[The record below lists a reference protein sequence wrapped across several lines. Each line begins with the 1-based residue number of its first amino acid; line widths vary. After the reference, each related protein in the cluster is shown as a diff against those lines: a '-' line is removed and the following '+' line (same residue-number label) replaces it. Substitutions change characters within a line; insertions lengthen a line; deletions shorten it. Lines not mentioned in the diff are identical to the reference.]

1 MCCSKKGG
9 IIIEYNLKNGL
20 LKKGLVI
27 VPMAILGLA
36 IFSNTLYASNS
47 ITATKENRIKEIKIV
62 EDINIDKLI
71 RNKKKPETEVKT
83 TEKKTNITSRKTKT
97 TSRSSTT
104 TRTTTTTTS
113 KNTTTTK
120 KTTTNKSITSK
131 VKLEDEQKQDNKT
144 YKSISSITISKN
156 MNLTK
161 RTGISKADFKKI
173 MKNLKQDTSKF
184 FYNNADT
191 IYDMC
196 EKYNINEI
204 FFCGLISAESGW
216 NIASNHRKTHNYISL
231 MLKGKLIH
239 YSSVYEGL
247 EVAAKKLHVNYLT
260 PGGKF
265 YKGKTL
271 EGVHTYFCPSNTW
284 VNLVYGR
291 MQQVMTAVNKT
302 K

>member
-1 MCCSKKGG
+1 M
-9 IIIEYNLKNGL
+9 L
-20 LKKGLVI
+20 LKTGLVVI
-27 VPMAILGLA
+27 PIALLGLG
-36 IFSNTLYASNS
+36 IFGNAFDARNS
-47 ITATKENRIKEIKIV
+47 IIATKENKIQEIKIV
-62 EDINIDKLI
+62 EDSNIDKLEKEE
-71 RNKKKPETEVKT
+71 KKETAEVKT
-83 TEKKTNITSRKTKT
+83 IAKKTNTTTRKTKT

-104 TRTTTTTTS
+104 TRKTSTKTTA
-113 KNTTTTK
+113 TK
-120 KTTTNKSITSK
+120 KTTTT
-131 VKLEDEQKQDNKT
+131 VKKETVEKQDNTT
-144 YKSISSITISKN
+144 YKPISSITISKN
-156 MNLTK
+156 MDLTK

-196 EKYNINEI
+196 KKYNINEI

-271 EGVHTYFCPSNTW
+271 EGVHTYFCPSNSW

-291 MQQVMTAVNKT
+291 MQQLMTAVNKS